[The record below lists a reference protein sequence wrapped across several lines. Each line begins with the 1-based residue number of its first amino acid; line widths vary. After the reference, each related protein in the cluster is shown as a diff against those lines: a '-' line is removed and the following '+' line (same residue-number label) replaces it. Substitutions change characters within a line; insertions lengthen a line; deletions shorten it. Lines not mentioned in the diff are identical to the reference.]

1 MLIQDSFDFTDTDT
15 DDEDITETEL
25 CWTCRQFTTSG
36 NQTRGWDITYKLG
49 TIIFFFICKVNKQR
63 YQNPNLTE
71 SNLNQIS

>member
-49 TIIFFFICKVNKQR
+49 TM
-63 YQNPNLTE
+63 YE
-71 SNLNQIS
+71 